1 MLESLNHRKFPT
13 LEVGNFEFISQLN
26 IIIGDKCNAEC
37 SFCTNFSSPKGRKR
51 LTDDDIS
58 NLIIEAKNSGIK
70 RIGFSGGEPFLF
82 RETLLDAC
90 KLCKEL
96 NMHFV
101 IATNCFWA
109 KNREKTLATLAELKK
124 LGLVKL
130 QISYDE
136 EHSRFVEAARIANTL
151 EIAKTLKIS
160 TILNSVYI
168 SGGKRL
174 SDIIKVQNFPE
185 LVIDE
190 QPVVNVGRALDSK
203 IIVKSGR
210 DANILSPTLS
220 NCPKLLQLT
229 VNFDGEIYP
238 CCSVGGFSKHLSLGN
253 IKDNKL
259 GSAFRN
265 MFSKVSILFLQK
277 FDTMILANAIYA
289 EEGKSFNSICELCH
303 HVHSSDQRYEN
314 ITEFAEREIL
324 ERMLGEDRN

>member
-1 MLESLNHRKFPT
+1 MPEGLRNRKFPT

-37 SFCTNFSSPKGRKR
+37 SFCTNFSSPKGQNR
-51 LTDDDIS
+51 LSDEDI
-58 NLIIEAKNSGIK
+58 NKLIIEAKESGIK

-82 RETLLDAC
+82 RKTLINAC
-90 KLCKEL
+90 KLCKDL
-96 NMHFV
+96 NLPFI

-109 KNREKTLATLAELKK
+109 KNIKLTFATLSELKG

-130 QISYDE
+130 QVSYDE
-136 EHSRFVEAARIANTL
+136 EHSRFVEPGRIANTL

-160 TILNSVYI
+160 TILNSVYVD
-168 SGGKRL
+168 GGKRL
-174 SDIIKVQNFPE
+174 RDIVKIQDFPE

-210 DANILSPTLS
+210 SAGGLRDTLS
-220 NCPKLLQLT
+220 NCPVLLQLT
-229 VNFDGEIYP
+229 VNFDGEIFP

-253 IKDNKL
+253 IKDNNL
-259 GSAFRN
+259 RSALRN

-277 FDTMILANAIYA
+277 YDTTHVANSIYE
-289 EEGKSFNSICELCH
+289 EEGKSFDSICELCH
-303 HVHSSDQRYEN
+303 YLHSSDQRYRGISEY
-314 ITEFAEREIL
+314 AEREIIA
-324 ERMLGEDRN
+324 RMLGENRS